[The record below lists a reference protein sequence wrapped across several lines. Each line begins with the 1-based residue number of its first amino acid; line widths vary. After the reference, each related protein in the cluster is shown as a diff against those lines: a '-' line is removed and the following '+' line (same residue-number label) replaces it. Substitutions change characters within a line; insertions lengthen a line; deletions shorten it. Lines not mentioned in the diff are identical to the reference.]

1 METGTFY
8 CVGVGPGD
16 PKLMTF
22 LAAETI
28 RNCAVAVLPS
38 SGAKENAALN
48 IAAEFLEG
56 KELLYCDMPMT
67 RDREKLAQAHGAA
80 VRKVRAELD
89 RGRDVA
95 FLTLGDP
102 SIYAT
107 PMYLHHILQ
116 KQGYETRMIPG
127 VPSFCAAAAALN
139 VSLCEGAELLQ
150 IIPASYPEAR
160 AALDAPG
167 NKVLM
172 KSGKSMKKVRDSI
185 DAGRWEAMAVERCG
199 MEQEKIHRSLDTL
212 DEDAPY
218 FSVVVVKPRADGQNL
233 ENR

>member
-1 METGTFY
+1 MKQGTFY

-28 RNCAVAVLPS
+28 RNCAVAALPS
-38 SGAKENAALN
+38 SGAKENAAFK

-67 RDREKLAQAHGAA
+67 RDKEKLAQAHSASA
-80 VRKVRAELD
+80 QKVRAELD

-107 PMYLHHILQ
+107 PMYLHRILRA
-116 KQGYETRMIPG
+116 QGYETRMIPG
-127 VPSFCAAAAALN
+127 VPSFCAVAAALD
-139 VSLCEGAELLQ
+139 VSLCEGGDILQ
-150 IIPASYPEAR
+150 IIPASYPDAQEAL
-160 AALDAPG
+160 AAPG

-172 KSGKSMKKVRDSI
+172 KSGKSMGTVKAQI
-185 DAGRWEAMAVERCG
+185 DTSRFDAMAVECCG
-199 MEQEKIHRSLDTL
+199 MEQEKIHRSLDAL
-212 DEDAPY
+212 DETSSY
-218 FSVVVVKPRADGQNL
+218 FSVVVVKRRAQSAP
-233 ENR
+233 

>member
-1 METGTFY
+1 MKKGTFY

-28 RNCAVAVLPS
+28 RNCAVAALPS
-38 SGAKENAALN
+38 SGAKENAALK
-48 IAAEFLEG
+48 IAREFLEG
-56 KELLYCDMPMT
+56 KELLYCDMPMI
-67 RDREKLAQAHGAA
+67 RDKAKLAEAHQASA
-80 VRKVRAELD
+80 RRIREELD

-107 PMYLHHILQ
+107 PMYLHHILRQ
-116 KQGYETRMIPG
+116 QGYETRMIPG
-127 VPSFCAAAAALN
+127 VPSFCAAAAALDI
-139 VSLCEGAELLQ
+139 SLCEGGEPLQ
-150 IIPASYPEAR
+150 IIPASYPDGEEA
-160 AALDAPG
+160 LNAPG

-172 KSGKSMKKVRDSI
+172 KSGKSMGKIKEQI
-185 DAGRWEAMAVERCG
+185 DTSRWDAMAVECCG

-212 DEDAPY
+212 DETSSY
-218 FSVVVVKPRADGQNL
+218 FSVVVVKGRA
-233 ENR
+233 

>member
-1 METGTFY
+1 MKKGTFY

-28 RNCAVAVLPS
+28 RSCPVAALPG
-38 SGAKENAALN
+38 SGAKENAAQK

-56 KELLYCDMPMT
+56 KELLYCDMPMI
-67 RDREKLAQAHGAA
+67 RDKARLEEAHQACARRIRE
-80 VRKVRAELD
+80 ELD

-107 PMYLHHILQ
+107 PMYLHHILRA
-116 KQGYETRMIPG
+116 QGYETRMIPG
-127 VPSFCAAAAALN
+127 VPSFCAAAAALDI
-139 VSLCEGAELLQ
+139 SLCEGGEPLQ
-150 IIPASYPEAR
+150 IIPASYPDTED
-160 AALDAPG
+160 ALKTPG

-172 KSGKSMKKVRDSI
+172 KSGKRMGRVKQQI
-185 DAGRWEAMAVERCG
+185 DTDRFDALAVERCG
-199 MEQEKIHRSLDTL
+199 MEGETIHRSLDTL
-212 DEDAPY
+212 DETSSY
-218 FSVVVVKPRADGQNL
+218 FSVVVVKRRAD
-233 ENR
+233 

>member
-1 METGTFY
+1 MKKGTFY

-28 RNCAVAVLPS
+28 RNCAVAALPS
-38 SGAKENAALN
+38 SGATENAALK

-56 KELLYCDMPMT
+56 KELLYCDMPMI
-67 RDREKLAQAHGAA
+67 RDKAKLAEAH
-80 VRKVRAELD
+80 RACAQRIREELD
-89 RGRDVA
+89 QGRDVA

-107 PMYLHHILQ
+107 PMYLHHILR

-127 VPSFCAAAAALN
+127 VPSFCAAAAALD
-139 VSLCEGAELLQ
+139 VSLCEGGEILQ
-150 IIPASYPEAR
+150 IIPASYPDTLEV
-160 AALDAPG
+160 LSAPG

-172 KSGKSMKKVRDSI
+172 KSGKSMGKVKEQI
-185 DAGRWEAMAVERCG
+185 DTGRFDAMAVECCG

-212 DEDAPY
+212 DETSSY
-218 FSVVVVKPRADGQNL
+218 FSVVVVKGRK
-233 ENR
+233 

>member
-1 METGTFY
+1 MKKGTFY

-28 RNCAVAVLPS
+28 RNCAVVALPS
-38 SGAKENAALN
+38 SGAKENAAFQ
-48 IAAEFLEG
+48 IAREFLDG
-56 KELLYCDMPMT
+56 KALLSCDMPMI
-67 RDREKLAQAHGAA
+67 RDKEKLEEAHQASA
-80 VRKVRAELD
+80 RRIREELD

-107 PMYLHHILQ
+107 PMYLHHILRR
-116 KQGYETRMIPG
+116 QGYATRMIPG

-139 VSLCEGAELLQ
+139 VSLCEGGEVLQ
-150 IIPASYPEAR
+150 IVPASYPDAR
-160 AALDAPG
+160 ETLNAPG

-172 KSGKSMKKVRDSI
+172 KSGKSMAAVKAQI
-185 DAGRWEAMAVERCG
+185 DRSRFDAMAVECCG
-199 MEQEKIHRSLDTL
+199 MAQERVHPTLDTV
-212 DEDAPY
+212 DETSSY
-218 FSVVVVKPRADGQNL
+218 FSVVVVKERT
-233 ENR
+233 